1 MRMRYWE
8 TEQRIPLLWRVVVAA
23 YWSRYPNPHS
33 QHVFSVDTLDTR
45 LEGDTLYARR
55 LVMKTNPLPSWGKHF
70 FPARRVAVIE
80 EAMVDRAGGEL
91 VWYTRNIG
99 LTRFMA
105 TVERA
110 TLARAGGE
118 TAVRK
123 QCWIESSILGFR
135 SAIKKFGVERYKVNC
150 GPATRGLQMV
160 VEERMRSQQQQ
171 PS

>member
-1 MRMRYWE
+1 MRYWE
-8 TEQRIPLLWRVVVAA
+8 TEQRIPLPWREVAAA

-110 TLARAGGE
+110 TLARAEAEGE

-160 VEERMRSQQQQ
+160 VEERMRRQQQ